1 MKDEISESN
10 KIHFA
15 VMALEAS
22 SRKMNISPMEMYQRL
37 KRVDL
42 FKRLVLDCYDV
53 MHTQSLKHVSE
64 DLVEALSNWEK
75 QNKFNIKVFSTF
87 AILQIYEIYRAKF
100 VSLSRFS

>member
-1 MKDEISESN
+1 
-10 KIHFA
+10 
-15 VMALEAS
+15 MATAFYDKGAQQTE
-22 SRKMNISPMEMYQRL
+22 KMNISPMEMYQRL

-75 QNKFNIKVFSTF
+75 QNKFN
-87 AILQIYEIYRAKF
+87 R
-100 VSLSRFS
+100 

>member
-15 VMALEAS
+15 V
-22 SRKMNISPMEMYQRL
+22 NISPMEMYQRL

-75 QNKFNIKVFSTF
+75 QNKFNRMLF
-87 AILQIYEIYRAKF
+87 R
-100 VSLSRFS
+100 

>member
-53 MHTQSLKHVSE
+53 MHTQSLIGK
-64 DLVEALSNWEK
+64 
-75 QNKFNIKVFSTF
+75 NKTNSTDKFFLHLPYCKYTKSIGRNSYLCRVFLKKV
-87 AILQIYEIYRAKF
+87 L
-100 VSLSRFS
+100 

>member
-15 VMALEAS
+15 VMALDDS

-75 QNKFNIKVFSTF
+75 QNKFN
-87 AILQIYEIYRAKF
+87 R
-100 VSLSRFS
+100 

>member
-22 SRKMNISPMEMYQRL
+22 SRKMNISAMELSHRL
-37 KRVDL
+37 KRGDL
-42 FKRLVLDCYDV
+42 FTRLVLDCYDV
-53 MHTQSLKHVSE
+53 MHTHSLKHVSE

-75 QNKFNIKVFSTF
+75 QNKFN
-87 AILQIYEIYRAKF
+87 R
-100 VSLSRFS
+100 

>member
-42 FKRLVLDCYDV
+42 FKRLVLDCYAY
-53 MHTQSLKHVSE
+53 T
-64 DLVEALSNWEK
+64 
-75 QNKFNIKVFSTF
+75 KFKTCFRGFS
-87 AILQIYEIYRAKF
+87 
-100 VSLSRFS
+100 

>member
-15 VMALEAS
+15 VEAS

-75 QNKFNIKVFSTF
+75 QNKFN
-87 AILQIYEIYRAKF
+87 R
-100 VSLSRFS
+100 

>member
-22 SRKMNISPMEMYQRL
+22 SRKMNISPMEMSQRL

-75 QNKFNIKVFSTF
+75 QNKFN
-87 AILQIYEIYRAKF
+87 R
-100 VSLSRFS
+100 

>member
-75 QNKFNIKVFSTF
+75 QNKEAIEDYNQKVKHQGLFSDHF
-87 AILQIYEIYRAKF
+87 R
-100 VSLSRFS
+100 RF

>member
-1 MKDEISESN
+1 
-10 KIHFA
+10 
-15 VMALEAS
+15 
-22 SRKMNISPMEMYQRL
+22 MEMYQRL

-75 QNKFNIKVFSTF
+75 QNKFN
-87 AILQIYEIYRAKF
+87 R
-100 VSLSRFS
+100 

>member
-15 VMALEAS
+15 VMALGQLSKDE
-22 SRKMNISPMEMYQRL
+22 YL
-37 KRVDL
+37 THGDVRVDL

-75 QNKFNIKVFSTF
+75 QHKFN
-87 AILQIYEIYRAKF
+87 R
-100 VSLSRFS
+100 